1 MRESFSFA
9 VMLLSSMFAGAF
21 IRWESDI
28 PYYHWDDSGI
38 EALEEKYNVTF
49 KVEDMTCTVSGLTP

>member
-1 MRESFSFA
+1 
-9 VMLLSSMFAGAF
+9 MLLSSMFAGAF

-28 PYYHWDDSGI
+28 PYYRWNDSGI